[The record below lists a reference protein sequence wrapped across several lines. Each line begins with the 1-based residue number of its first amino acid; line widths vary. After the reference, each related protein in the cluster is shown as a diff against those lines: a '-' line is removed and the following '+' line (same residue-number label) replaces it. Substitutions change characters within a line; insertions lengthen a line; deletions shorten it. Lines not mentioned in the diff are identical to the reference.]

1 MRYLKLSL
9 LLSFIVFYQS
19 CKQFDKTKR
28 DIISNDSIKYAK
40 NFSIQ
45 YFNDYKKI
53 IIRPFSGPE
62 ERSLEF
68 ILAKDISK
76 VPEGTD
82 PDMIIKIPV
91 KNIVV
96 TSTTH
101 IPMLE
106 LLNEENS
113 LKGFPNLKYISSA
126 STRKLIEAGMIRE
139 LGNDENLNTETLLDL
154 NPQVLVSIASDVPN
168 PVLENIAKA
177 GIRIVPDADWL
188 EQTPL
193 GRAEWIRF
201 FGALFDKDAL
211 ADSIFIAIEKEYL
224 KVRNIAKTAKEKPT
238 ILSGVMTKDI
248 WYLPAGESY
257 MAIFFKDAHTD
268 YLWAETPGTGSL
280 SLNFENVLET
290 GQNAHYWISPGHYT
304 SLEALQDAN
313 RHYVKFD
320 AFTSNR
326 VYSFATTTSP
336 QGGVLFYEL
345 APVQPQIV
353 LKDLVKTVH
362 PELLPGYEPYFLKQL
377 K

>member
-53 IIRPFSGPE
+53 IIRPFSGTE

-201 FGALFDKDAL
+201 FGALYDKDAL

-257 MAIFFKDAHTD
+257 MANFFKDAHTD

-304 SLEALQDAN
+304 SLEALRDAN
-313 RHYVKFD
+313 RHYVRFN
-320 AFTSNR
+320 AFTSDR